1 MVFYRKAS
9 VSGRTFP
16 FRTFFR
22 LMGWASVILFLI
34 LLIGWETLTVYYS
47 NLPESFRLPAA
58 VVIAVFS
65 VGVLLVVRPIGRSLL
80 VFFSMFGVIVFWFLS
95 IPPSNDRN
103 WQPDVARLAWSETDG
118 DRITVHNIRN
128 CDYRTET
135 DYTPAYYDK
144 TFHLSRLE
152 TVDLIAVYWMG
163 PSIAH
168 IFMSFGFAGGD
179 HLAISIETR
188 KEKGEA
194 YSTIK
199 GFFRQ
204 YELYYVVADERDLIR
219 LRTNYRK
226 DPPEY
231 VYVYPLQGSLD
242 SGRRLFLAYLDRINA
257 LKTAP
262 EFYNSLTTNCTTS
275 IWLNSRVN
283 ADHPELSWEILVS
296 GYLPDYLYRIG
307 MLNNSLSFAE
317 LKRRS
322 YVNVRAHAADTAPDF
337 SRRIRMIDP

>member
-1 MVFYRKAS
+1 MTVFHRN
-9 VSGRTFP
+9 VSMLGRPAP

-22 LMGWASVILFLI
+22 LFGWASFILFLI
-34 LLIGWETLTVYYS
+34 LLIVWETLAVYYS

-58 VVIAVFS
+58 IAIAVFS
-65 VGVLLVVRPIGRSLL
+65 IGTLLLVRPTGRSLL
-80 VFFSMFGVIVFWFLS
+80 FFFSMFGIVVFWFLS
-95 IPPSNDRN
+95 IPPSNDRD
-103 WQPDVARLAWSETDG
+103 WQPDVAKLSWAEIDG

-144 TFHLSRLE
+144 VFYLSQLK

-163 PSIAH
+163 PAIAH

-179 HLAISIETR
+179 QVAISIETR

-204 YELYYVVADERDLIR
+204 YELYYVVADERDVIR

-231 VYVYPLQGSLD
+231 VYVYPVQGDLD
-242 SGRRLFLAYLDRINA
+242 SGRRLFMAYIDRINA
-257 LKTAP
+257 LKKSP

-275 IWLNSRVN
+275 IWLNTRVN
-283 ADHPELSWEILVS
+283 ADHPALSWEILVS
-296 GYLPDYLYRIG
+296 GYLPDYLYQIG
-307 MLNNSLSFAE
+307 RLNNSLSFAE

-322 YVNVRAHAADTAPDF
+322 YINVRAQAADKSPDF
-337 SRRIRMIDP
+337 SRKIRMIE